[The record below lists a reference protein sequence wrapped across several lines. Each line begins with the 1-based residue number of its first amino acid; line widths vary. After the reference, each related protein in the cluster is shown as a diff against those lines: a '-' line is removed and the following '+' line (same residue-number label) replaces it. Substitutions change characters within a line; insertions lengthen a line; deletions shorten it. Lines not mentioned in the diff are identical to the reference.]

1 MMSLFSFLAAEVCAL
16 TSASWMM
23 ATFTHVRERYEQLCV
38 DCLYLLKYA
47 ILHKMKG
54 LCDIGSQI

>member
-23 ATFTHVRERYEQLCV
+23 ATYMHVRERYEQMRTDSV
-38 DCLYLLKYA
+38 K
-47 ILHKMKG
+47 I
-54 LCDIGSQI
+54 